1 MNTWI
6 SSYTMKMKR
15 KKSMLMVVSKN
26 MNGDVIKATERMR
39 KLQQSIILYAATPSF
54 NGGV

>member
-1 MNTWI
+1 
-6 SSYTMKMKR
+6 
-15 KKSMLMVVSKN
+15 MLMVVSKN
-26 MNGDVIKATERMR
+26 MNGDIVKATERMR